1 MSSVNRVESQS
12 EATGAS
18 SHSDLR
24 AILAMRSRS
33 PGYAV
38 AQKCLEVQAAAE
50 AVDPSLRTPTSLTL
64 APDAWSWYVGAQGER
79 HVGAL
84 LETLGPEWSVLHSV
98 PIGAGTKDV
107 DHLLVGPAGVFA
119 INTKHHRGS
128 RIWVGD
134 YVLRVNNS
142 NTPHL
147 KAARSDA
154 QDAARRLTKAAGYRV
169 EVTSVIAIV
178 GESSISDARRGSRLD
193 PVVVSSREL
202 VEWLRQRNRRIS
214 DAEVHHLRLVTE
226 EPQTWHVDPAAA
238 NTLRVMQRFDRL
250 EAEVGRPSQKSNVRR
265 SSQVGPSGPTRGH
278 RTASTR
284 PPGRSGARRS
294 RGPSIPRLLLLLLGV
309 VTMPIWLPL
318 FIQLLQ
324 AVMVGAITSVVQP

>member
-1 MSSVNRVESQS
+1 MESGR

-24 AILAMRSRS
+24 AILAMRSRG

-50 AVDPSLRTPTSLTL
+50 AADPSLRTPTSLTL
-64 APDAWSWYVGAQGER
+64 APEAWSWYVGAQGER

-84 LETLGPEWSVLHSV
+84 LDQLGPDWSILHAV
-98 PIGAGTKDV
+98 PIGSGTKDI

-119 INTKHHRGS
+119 INTKHHRDS

-134 YVLRVNNS
+134 HVLRVNNA

-154 QDAARRLTKAAGYRV
+154 SDAARRLTRTAGYRV

-193 PVVVSSREL
+193 PVVISSRVL
-202 VEWLRQRNRRIS
+202 VEWLRQRNRGIS

-238 NTLRVMQRFDRL
+238 NTLRVIQRFDRL
-250 EAEVGRPSQKSNVRR
+250 EAEVGRPSQKSTAHRPARAAPSAPAR
-265 SSQVGPSGPTRGH
+265 SHRARPS
-278 RTASTR
+278 R
-284 PPGRSGARRS
+284 PARRSGAGRS
-294 RGPSIPRLLLLLLGV
+294 RAPSISRLLLVLLGV
-309 VTMPIWLPL
+309 VTMPLWLPV
-318 FIQLLQ
+318 FISLLQ
-324 AVMVGAITSVVQP
+324 AVMVGTLTSVLQP